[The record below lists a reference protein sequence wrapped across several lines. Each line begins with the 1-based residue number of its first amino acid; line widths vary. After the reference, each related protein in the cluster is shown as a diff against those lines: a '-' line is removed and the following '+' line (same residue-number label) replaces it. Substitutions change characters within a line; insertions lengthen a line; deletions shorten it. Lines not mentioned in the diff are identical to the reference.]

1 MKKYR
6 FELILGVIL
15 VAVFFAASAFQA
27 TNTLTRAEVDR
38 YIATLEKNIPAE
50 WEERGEFIARLRAWG
65 ESDDGR
71 PVYMLNV
78 MRLYDQNKPMQGVP
92 ANMRPVEA
100 NALYETTAIPLLFK
114 SGGYPLFGGD
124 TMRIGAGEK
133 KSNLIVH
140 EPELD
145 NWDRV
150 LVVRYP
156 GRRTFFE
163 LVTNPEYLKVM
174 PYKLASL
181 KVVLTPVRGDMV
193 IPDMRWVVGGACVA
207 IFLLVGWVRAARR
220 AARWRA

>member
-1 MKKYR
+1 MKEYR
-6 FELILGVIL
+6 FELILGAIL
-15 VAVFFAASAFQA
+15 LAVFVGASAFQA
-27 TNTLTRAEVDR
+27 ASTLTKAEVDR
-38 YIATLEKNIPAE
+38 YIATLEKSLPVD
-50 WEERGEFIARLRAWG
+50 WEERAEFIARLRAWG

-78 MRLYDQNKPMQGVP
+78 MRLFDQNKPMSGVP
-92 ANMRPVEA
+92 ASMKPAEA
-100 NALYETTAIPLLFK
+100 NALYEEAVTPLLFK
-114 SGGYPLFGGD
+114 SGSYPLFGGD
-124 TMRIGAGEK
+124 TMRIGAGQK
-133 KSNLIVH
+133 KSNLIVY

-181 KVVLTPVRGDMV
+181 KVVLTPVKGDMV
-193 IPDMRWVVGGACVA
+193 VPDLRWVVGGVCLAL
-207 IFLLVGWVRAARR
+207 FLLVGWVRAARR
-220 AARWRA
+220 ATR

>member
-1 MKKYR
+1 MNKYR
-6 FELILGVIL
+6 FELIVGAIL
-15 VAVFFAASAFQA
+15 LAVFFVASALQAAS
-27 TNTLTRAEVDR
+27 TLTKAEVDR
-38 YIATLEKNIPAE
+38 YIATLEKSLPPD
-50 WEERGEFIARLRAWG
+50 WEERAEFIARLRAWG

-78 MRLYDQNKPMQGVP
+78 MRLFDQNKPMSGVP
-92 ANMRPVEA
+92 ASMKPAEA
-100 NALYETTAIPLLFK
+100 NALYEEAVTPLLFK
-114 SGGYPLFGGD
+114 SGSYPLFGGD
-124 TMRIGAGEK
+124 TMRIGAGQK
-133 KSNLIVH
+133 KSNLIVY

-181 KVVLTPVRGDMV
+181 KVVLTPVKGDMV
-193 IPDMRWVVGGACVA
+193 VPDLRWVVGGVCLAL
-207 IFLLVGWVRAARR
+207 FLLVGWVRAARR
-220 AARWRA
+220 ATR

>member
-1 MKKYR
+1 MNKYR
-6 FELILGVIL
+6 FELIVGAIL
-15 VAVFFAASAFQA
+15 LAVFFVASALQAAS
-27 TNTLTRAEVDR
+27 TLTKAEVDR
-38 YIATLEKNIPAE
+38 YIATLEKSLPVD
-50 WEERGEFIARLRAWG
+50 WEERAEFIARLRAWG

-78 MRLYDQNKPMQGVP
+78 MRLFDQNKPMSGVP
-92 ANMRPVEA
+92 ASMKPAEA
-100 NALYETTAIPLLFK
+100 NALYEEAVTPLLFK
-114 SGGYPLFGGD
+114 SGSYPLFGGD
-124 TMRIGAGEK
+124 TMRIGAGQK
-133 KSNLIVH
+133 KSNLIVY

-181 KVVLTPVRGDMV
+181 KVVLTPVKGDMV
-193 IPDMRWVVGGACVA
+193 VPDLRWVVGGVCLAL
-207 IFLLVGWVRAARR
+207 FLLVGWVRAARR
-220 AARWRA
+220 ATR